1 VRALHLVAPAACGGL
16 ERVVQLLATGLAG
29 AGHEVHVACVSLP
42 GDASGLESFVAPL
55 SAAGIPT
62 HPIVVGG
69 RAYARERAAIR
80 ALCQRLSPDVVH
92 THGYRPDVLDASV
105 PRYHGI
111 PIVTTA
117 HGFTGGPWR
126 NRLYEYVQ
134 RRAFRRFDAVVAVAR
149 VLGERLARSGV
160 SRSRLH
166 VVPNAWRRSTETQP
180 RAAARR
186 TLGLPA
192 EGLVIGWVG
201 RLSGEKG
208 ADVLIDALPHLRA
221 VPLTVSMIGG
231 GPERQSLETRA
242 TQLGVADLIRWHDVV
257 PDAERLY
264 SAFDVFVLSSRTEGT
279 PVVLFEAMGAGVP
292 IVTTAVGGVPDML
305 SSDEATL
312 VPSGDPRALAEG
324 IRDVYTHPAAA
335 ARRAGAARE
344 RLERDF
350 SVGPWVERYMDIYRL
365 VAGARFASTP
375 AVA

>member
-1 VRALHLVAPAACGGL
+1 MHVVAPAACGGL
-16 ERVVQLLATGLAG
+16 ERVVQLLVTGLAG

-62 HPIVVGG
+62 HPIIVGG

-80 ALCQRLSPDVVH
+80 ALCQRLAPDVVH

-105 PRYHGI
+105 PRHHGI

-149 VLGERLARSGV
+149 SLGERLARSGV
-160 SRSRLH
+160 PHSRLH
-166 VVPNAWRRSTETQP
+166 VVPNAWRRSAERSTLE
-180 RAAARR
+180 RAAARH

-192 EGLVIGWVG
+192 EGFVIGWVG

-208 ADVLIDALPHLRA
+208 ADVLIDALPYLNT

-242 TQLGVADLIRWHDVV
+242 TQRGVADLIRWHDVV

-305 SSDEATL
+305 ASDEATL
-312 VPSGDPRALAEG
+312 VPSGDARALAAG
-324 IRDVYTHPAAA
+324 IRDAYTQPEAA
-335 ARRAGAARE
+335 ARRARAARE

-365 VAGARFASTP
+365 VARARFASTP

>member
-1 VRALHLVAPAACGGL
+1 MLHVVAPAACGGL

-29 AGHEVHVACVSLP
+29 SGQEAHVACVSP
-42 GDASGLESFVAPL
+42 DAEGVEPFVAPL
-55 SAAGIPT
+55 TASGIPT

-80 ALCQRLSPDVVH
+80 ALCQRLRPDVVH

-105 PRYHGI
+105 PRHDGI

-149 VLGERLARSGV
+149 SLGERLARSGV
-160 SRSRLH
+160 PRSRLH
-166 VVPNAWRRSTETQP
+166 VVPNAWRRTAATLE

-186 TLGLPA
+186 MLGLPA
-192 EGLVIGWVG
+192 EGFVVGWVG

-208 ADVLIDALPHLRA
+208 LDVLIDALPQLPA
-221 VPLTVSMIGG
+221 VPLIVSAIGG
-231 GPERQSLETRA
+231 GIERRSLEARA
-242 TQLGVADLIRWHDVV
+242 TQQGVAALIRWHDVV

-264 SAFDVFVLSSRTEGT
+264 TAFDVFVLSSRTEGT

-292 IVTTAVGGVPDML
+292 IVTTAVGGVPDVV
-305 SSDEATL
+305 SRDEATL
-312 VPSGDPRALAEG
+312 VPSEDSRALAEG
-324 IRDVYTHPAAA
+324 IRDVYTHGAAA
-335 ARRAGAARE
+335 ARRARAARE
-344 RLERDF
+344 RLERDY
-350 SVGPWVERYMDIYRL
+350 SAGPWVERYMDIYRL
-365 VAGARFASTP
+365 VARPRVVATP